1 MINQEIFFIVVT
13 SRGPIGPNNGAYK
26 LLKHKKYF
34 YFGFYNPSTLSC
46 LNIQNYYCFKL
57 YGFLNISSGN

>member
-1 MINQEIFFIVVT
+1 MIIQEIFFIVFI
-13 SRGPIGPNNGAYK
+13 SRGLFGPNNGTYK

-46 LNIQNYYCFKL
+46 LNIPNYYCFKL
-57 YGFLNISSGN
+57 YAFLNISSGN